1 MEPFVVSINSRGQQA
16 YRSFWT
22 SPLGTAVLIVPGV
35 LVALVG
41 VVLGVLQAE
50 GWSVLFAI
58 VIVFSGLYASYAG
71 WDHHRKAA
79 RGPIHDPLAF
89 AIEADGIVFPKH
101 KSHPW
106 HEVRFVLTAEN
117 PQRILCSPHGLAYQ
131 VDHLDRRP
139 DEIDAALEAASAG
152 RVRLER
158 A

>member
-1 MEPFVVSINSRGQQA
+1 MEPFVVSINSQGQHA

-22 SPLGTAVLIVPGV
+22 SSLGTAVLIVPG
-35 LVALVG
+35 LIVAVVG
-41 VVLGVLQAE
+41 VILGVLQAE
-50 GWSVLFAI
+50 GWSILFAI

-71 WDHHRKAA
+71 WDHRRKAA
-79 RGPIHDPLAF
+79 SGPVHDPLAF

-106 HEVRFVLTAEN
+106 REVRFVLTDED

-131 VDHLDRRP
+131 IDHLDRRP
-139 DEIDAALEAASAG
+139 DEIDAALTEASGG

-158 A
+158 P